1 MPTNRKGHSAVV
13 LDSSM
18 LLYGGFV
25 DIKGS
30 SQEFWCLDFGEFKIA
45 VIPM

>member
-13 LDSSM
+13 VDSAM
-18 LLYGGFV
+18 LLYGGLV

-30 SQEFWCLDFGEFKIA
+30 SQDFWRLDFGELKLF
-45 VIPM
+45 